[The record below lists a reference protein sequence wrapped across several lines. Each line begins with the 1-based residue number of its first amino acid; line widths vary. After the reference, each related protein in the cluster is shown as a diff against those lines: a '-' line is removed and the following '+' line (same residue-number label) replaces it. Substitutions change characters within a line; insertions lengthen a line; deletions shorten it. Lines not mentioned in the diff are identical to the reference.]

1 MRMGFGGHSPT
12 KGMGMETKTVKVC
25 RITIVADEG
34 WLNAINEMTSY
45 VESGEVCFYEEWSEP
60 FDYEL
65 ELEEEDEDDSES

>member
-1 MRMGFGGHSPT
+1 
-12 KGMGMETKTVKVC
+12 METVKVC

-34 WLNAINEMTSY
+34 WLNAISEVTSY

-65 ELEEEDEDDSES
+65 EDEEEEEE